1 MRQRRVMGSSLVV
14 LLALAGW
21 VGAFQQSTKPS
32 GKPDQDVRDS
42 KQTSGNQGPENPR
55 ETTYDLR
62 GPAPRKG
69 LAFQTS
75 TTLKIKDA
83 DTTLKVM
90 GQSLNMK
97 MSMTMI
103 SDEEQKILEV
113 KGRDI
118 IKSQAHIRK
127 ERAIIKSDFGG
138 GMEITQPTELEGQT
152 VISELVGKGKWKHSL
167 VDTQPTEKQKRE
179 LDNRTGIENDDDLFP
194 AEKVP
199 VGHQWEV
206 SADALRKL
214 FGNAIVDV
222 SGKVK
227 QKFVKV
233 EMVEGEECAV
243 IESKGMIRG
252 KMKNEDGEP
261 TIDVEMELHA
271 TSWRSLRT
279 AVEVKGEFR
288 GTIKLSGTQKV
299 DDVEVKI
306 EMNGPFS
313 GESRTKVLRAE

>member
-1 MRQRRVMGSSLVV
+1 MTCW
-14 LLALAGW
+14 A
-21 VGAFQQSTKPS
+21 GAFQGEK
-32 GKPDQDVRDS
+32 
-42 KQTSGNQGPENPR
+42 
-55 ETTYDLR
+55 TYDLR

-69 LAFQTS
+69 LTFQTS
-75 TTLKIKDA
+75 TTLKIQDA

-90 GQSLNMK
+90 GQSVNMK

-103 SDEEQKILEV
+103 GEEEQKILEV
-113 KGRDI
+113 KGREV

-152 VISELVGKGKWKHSL
+152 VISELIEKGKWKHQL
-167 VDTQPTEKQKRE
+167 VDTKPTEKQKKE
-179 LDNRTGIENDDDLFP
+179 LDNRIGIENDDDLFP

-199 VGHQWEV
+199 VGHEWLVPAE
-206 SADALRKL
+206 ALRKL

-233 EMVEGEECAV
+233 ETVEGEECAV
-243 IESKGMIRG
+243 IESQGKIKG

-261 TIDVEMELHA
+261 TIDVEMEIQGTA
-271 TSWRSLRT
+271 WRSLRT
-279 AVEVKGEFR
+279 AVEIKGEFK
-288 GTIKLSGTQKV
+288 GKIKLSGTQKV
-299 DDVEVKI
+299 DDAEVKI
-306 EMNGPFS
+306 EMSGPFS
-313 GESRTKVLRAE
+313 GESRTKVLRVE